1 MRSQIQALAEGR
13 LGFVRMFSLLSMLFA
28 QVVLRR
34 REPPCSGS
42 RPGSCWLTT
51 WGCKELNLTEN
62 VASANVPI
70 YIFNEGEQIYCQKH
84 FIRRQSNFL

>member
-1 MRSQIQALAEGR
+1 MRSQIQALAEGG
-13 LGFVRMFSLLSMLFA
+13 LGFVRMFSLLSMLLA

-51 WGCKELNLTEN
+51 WGCKEFNPKEN
-62 VASANVPI
+62 VASVNVPI
-70 YIFNEGEQIYCQKH
+70 YIFNEGRENILPEAFYQASK
-84 FIRRQSNFL
+84 